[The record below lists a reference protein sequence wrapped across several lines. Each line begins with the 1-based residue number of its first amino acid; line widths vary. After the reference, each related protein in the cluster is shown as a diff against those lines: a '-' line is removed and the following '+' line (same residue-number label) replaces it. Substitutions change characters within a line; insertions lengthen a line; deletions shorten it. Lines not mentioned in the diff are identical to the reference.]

1 METKK
6 LKKEKYEEASQEIIL
21 LDPKDVVATSDQ
33 SLDSG
38 GNYDDKAWT

>member
-6 LKKEKYEEASQEIIL
+6 KKAEYEEVKLELIPLSSADVITTSDTS
-21 LDPKDVVATSDQ
+21 LDPD
-33 SLDSG
+33 

>member
-6 LKKEKYEEASQEIIL
+6 LKEKYEEAATEVIL
-21 LDPKDVVATSDQ
+21 LDKKDIVTTSDAA
-33 SLDSG
+33 LEDD

>member
-6 LKKEKYEEASQEIIL
+6 LKEKYEEATAEVIL
-21 LDPKDVVATSDQ
+21 LDKKDIVTTSDT
-33 SLDSG
+33 SLDPD